1 MDGDIEVDGQ
11 RVTVALGLH
20 RVDALCAL
28 AGRDAAPLFLH
39 DADRAATPLAPSDV
53 LLVRGRERLVKG
65 SVAADDAL
73 PVATPTL
80 NGQPIEI
87 QSGKATG
94 EAIKEHDTE
103 LPHGRLFVEL
113 VGDVD
118 VEVPNDITIV
128 VRATDVY
135 FVVPPSPE
143 GGDQID
149 LEACGKHNRRPPR
162 GHKYRVRI
170 DGTKHTLDSGTRTGA
185 EILALVNKN
194 AHDWSLN
201 QKLNGG
207 RRERIEPGDV
217 VDLCSPGVE
226 RFETVRR
233 QAQQGHG

>member
-1 MDGDIEVDGQ
+1 MEGDIEVDGQ
-11 RVTVALGLH
+11 RVTVSLGLH

-28 AGRDAAPLFLH
+28 AGKDAALLFLH
-39 DADRAATPLAPSDV
+39 YAGQAATPLSPSDV

-65 SVAADDAL
+65 AVAADAL
-73 PVATPTL
+73 RLATPTL

-87 QSGKATG
+87 QSGKATAP
-94 EAIKEHDTE
+94 AIKEHDAD
-103 LPHGRLFVEL
+103 LPGGRLFVEF

-118 VEVPNDITIV
+118 VEIPDDVTIV
-128 VRATDVY
+128 VREEDVY
-135 FVVPPSPE
+135 FVVPPSPD
-143 GGDQID
+143 GDDAID

-170 DGTKHTLDSGTRTGA
+170 DGAKHTLEAATATGT
-185 EILALVNKN
+185 EILALVAKN

-201 QKLNGG
+201 RKLHGG
-207 RRERIEPGDV
+207 RRERIEPEEV
-217 VDLCSPGVE
+217 VDLCAPGVE

>member
-11 RVTVALGLH
+11 RVTVALGLQ

-28 AGRDAAPLFLH
+28 AGKDAAPLFLH
-39 DADRAATPLAPSDV
+39 DAGQAETPLAPSDV
-53 LLVRGRERLVKG
+53 LLVRGRERLVRG
-65 SVAADDAL
+65 AVAAGD
-73 PVATPTL
+73 VTRSATPTL

-94 EAIKEHDTE
+94 TAIKEHDTE
-103 LPHGRLFVEL
+103 LPDGRLFVEF

-118 VEVPNDITIV
+118 VEVPDDVTIV
-128 VRATDVY
+128 VRETDVY
-135 FVVPPSPE
+135 FVVPPSPD
-143 GGDQID
+143 GDDAID

-162 GHKYRVRI
+162 GHKYRLRI
-170 DGTKHTLDSGTRTGA
+170 DGTKHTLETATTTGA
-185 EILALVNKN
+185 EILALVSKN

-201 QKLNGG
+201 RKLNGG
-207 RRERIEPGDV
+207 RRERVEPGDA

>member
-1 MDGDIEVDGQ
+1 MEGDIEVDGQ
-11 RVTVALGLH
+11 RVTVSLGLH

-28 AGRDAAPLFLH
+28 AGKDAAPLFL
-39 DADRAATPLAPSDV
+39 DNAGQAATPLSPSDV

-65 SVAADDAL
+65 AVAADDAPRL
-73 PVATPTL
+73 AIPTL

-87 QSGKATG
+87 QSGKATAP
-94 EAIKEHDTE
+94 AIKEHDAD
-103 LPHGRLFVEL
+103 LPGGRLFVEF

-118 VEVPNDITIV
+118 VEIPDDITIV
-128 VRATDVY
+128 VREADVY
-135 FVVPPSPE
+135 FVVPPSPD
-143 GGDQID
+143 GGDAID

-170 DGTKHTLDSGTRTGA
+170 DGAKHTLEAATATGA
-185 EILALVNKN
+185 EILALVDKN

-201 QKLNGG
+201 RKLHGG
-207 RRERIEPGDV
+207 RRERIEPEEV
-217 VDLCSPGVE
+217 VDLCAPGVE